1 MSHFGDFKIVPS
13 NLFGFDNTRNSDKD
27 FTSLQG
33 CQEQLNLL
41 IHSLNCPQDAQT
53 QCLSE
58 ECGETKR
65 LLEHCFSCSPEPN
78 VFGCNKV
85 KWCKD
90 TVALIDHWVSCT
102 DEQCYL
108 CWPIW
113 APVREKEFQMQN
125 QDVHRVIELSLAILG
140 LAKLKPLNVVD
151 EIREAID
158 ELFCDLDL
166 PEYTPQV
173 RKNSR

>member
-1 MSHFGDFKIVPS
+1 MILYK
-13 NLFGFDNTRNSDKD
+13 
-27 FTSLQG
+27 
-33 CQEQLNLL
+33 
-41 IHSLNCPQDAQT
+41 
-53 QCLSE
+53 
-58 ECGETKR
+58 
-65 LLEHCFSCSPEPN
+65 
-78 VFGCNKV
+78 
-85 KWCKD
+85 
-90 TVALIDHWVSCT
+90 VSCT

-173 RKNSR
+173 RKKQSKSFDLKILVGGVAESH